1 MGETDF
7 RTLLTSVKAAKPD
20 VVYPATFI
28 NEQIPL
34 VTQAR
39 RDVGVNAIFLA
50 VECNDDPDY
59 YTGRREHT
67 GDYSIIETRFSP
79 YTIPAG
85 PIAERHRRVQAEF

>member
-1 MGETDF
+1 MINTIERENLPIVIVANETFKMGETDF

-39 RDVGVNAIFLA
+39 RDVGINAIFLA

-59 YTGRREHT
+59 YAGVGKY
-67 GDYSIIETRFSP
+67 GD
-79 YTIPAG
+79 
-85 PIAERHRRVQAEF
+85 